1 MTKKRMPESED
12 NFVTEA
18 IKKREAKDGKRIRQ
32 GLELEDT
39 FDFTYMSISNQKD
52 LEILY
57 ENSDQRDSEMLREI
71 QGFEKDSNG
80 VLVLKTEDYN
90 IDRDNNG
97 EKVRIKDNK
106 IIKMNRNT
114 VSLDEK
120 RKEKEQEENYMGA

>member
-32 GLELEDT
+32 GLQIKDT
-39 FDFTYMSISNQKD
+39 FDFTYMSISNERD

-57 ENSDQRDSEMLREI
+57 ENSDERDNEILREI

-90 IDRDNNG
+90 IDKDNNG

-106 IIKMNRNT
+106 IIKMNRNI